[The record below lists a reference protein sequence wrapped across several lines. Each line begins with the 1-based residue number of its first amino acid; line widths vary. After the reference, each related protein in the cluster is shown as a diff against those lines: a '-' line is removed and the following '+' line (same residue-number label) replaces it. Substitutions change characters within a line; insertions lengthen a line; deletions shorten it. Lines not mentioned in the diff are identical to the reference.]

1 MGEIFK
7 NKRIAVF
14 ANGWSR
20 EFLELVLEGIRRRAE
35 EYGVDIFAFVTFI
48 YWGQPGPQSQCQ
60 LNILHL
66 PDPKEFDGVIVL
78 ANTFNVDEEKSR
90 VRSLFQKAGVPM
102 ISTEVKLP
110 GIPVIS
116 TDNYSGM
123 YELAKHLIEEHNVK
137 DIVYVAG
144 IEGNEECAVRRKAV
158 EDALAEHGL
167 KTVGSING
175 YFAYYQASVGVE
187 DWIKSGKPLPDAFVC
202 ANDLM
207 AIGVISTLNN
217 LGYEVPKD
225 VIVTGFDNSKD
236 ARNFFP
242 MIASVSREWSSM
254 GERVFDAL
262 TEQIKCPD
270 PDYSLITNSRFV
282 PNESC
287 GCESSPE
294 DIKARIDNVRNSYGR
309 DIYGDMLNLIF
320 QDVRIPMSKVE
331 NKEQFYEVAVQKM
344 GGNDFIGD
352 DYCICTEPLF
362 FELDDENYPKRIR
375 GYSERMDVIYGRR
388 NGNDVEQHTFESC
401 EMYPGY
407 IHEEGRSNTYIIV
420 PLNSGEFIIGYIAI
434 KNNPGVLY
442 TFRLNKFV
450 SDMDTL
456 FMTIRQYI
464 FAQQNNR
471 KLKEI
476 YMTDFLTNMYNRTGC
491 ENVLFSYIEE
501 AKKQGKDSIL
511 VFADI
516 NYMKMINDDYGHLSG
531 DAALRA
537 TAEAIRRAFPSDW
550 LFGRYGGDEF
560 VAVGALDD
568 RAHVTLKDDFYK
580 ALEDVKEEFKLRFML
595 SVSVGYTVI
604 HPQDKGTIADY
615 IKTADDSMYDE
626 KQKAHKQIEEYRRKH
641 NG

>member
-294 DIKARIDNVRNSYGR
+294 DVKARIDNVRNSYGR

-331 NKEQFYEVAVQKM
+331 NKEQFYEVAIQKM

-501 AKKQGKDSIL
+501 TKKQGKDSIL

-537 TAEAIRRAFPSDW
+537 TAEAIRRALPSDW

-560 VAVGALDD
+560 VAVGALND